1 MHTCHNSSVALL
13 NNVSA
18 DGTDIILYCTVVKT
32 EVKPSAFHC
41 E

>member
-1 MHTCHNSSVALL
+1 MHTCYNSPVALL

-18 DGTDIILYCTVVKT
+18 GGADIILYCTVVKT
-32 EVKPSAFHC
+32 KVKPSVFHY